1 MHFPINHGCDD
12 QVVLKNFA
20 LFRYPDRDKIHFI
33 ASDQL
38 VAITS
43 ADVSQ
48 KNGFVLHPFN
58 TTAQGYLIP
67 ADQYEV
73 MEGDH
78 LPDHLDFHYNSIEG
92 RMSTP
97 SASYV
102 DYVKKGIYEI
112 QAETFRKIVPARI
125 KVKHTDI
132 PPLEAFKKACEHYPN
147 AFVSLTSTSAFG
159 TWIGASPEL
168 LLQRN
173 QDRMQTV
180 ALAGTQ
186 PANGKQ
192 PSEAVWTQKEIE
204 EQALVSRYI
213 INCFKQIRLR
223 EFLEEGP
230 KTIKAGNLLH
240 LKTTYKINLHE
251 VEYEDLVGMLLEL
264 LHPTSATCG
273 MPKDAAMRFILKNE
287 RFDRSLY
294 TGYIGPINVNEHTDI
309 YVNLR
314 CAQIFDKKV
323 VFYIGAGVTEDSS
336 PEKELQETEDKCQVM
351 ERLF

>member
-1 MHFPINHGCDD
+1 MHFPINHGRND
-12 QVVLKNFA
+12 QIVLKNFA
-20 LFRYPDRDKIHFI
+20 LFRYPDSDKVHFI

-38 VAITS
+38 LAITS
-43 ADVSQ
+43 ADISQ
-48 KNGFVLHPFN
+48 QSGFVLHPFD
-58 TTAQGYLIP
+58 TAAQGYLIP
-67 ADQYEV
+67 ADEHRMMNVSEIQEYL
-73 MEGDH
+73 H
-78 LPDHLDFHYNSIEG
+78 FHHHSIG
-92 RMSTP
+92 GLTSTP
-97 SASYV
+97 SSSYV
-102 DYVKKGIYEI
+102 DYVAEGIAQI

-125 KVKHTDI
+125 KVK
-132 PPLEAFKKACEHYPN
+132 PSAVSPLEAFKKACEHYPN

-186 PANGKQ
+186 PANGKH

-240 LKTTYKINLHE
+240 LKTTYKIDLHE
-251 VEYEDLVGMLLEL
+251 VEYEDLAGMLLQL

-273 MPKDAAMRFILKNE
+273 MPKEAAMRFILENE
-287 RFDRSLY
+287 AFDRSLY
-294 TGYIGPINVNEHTDI
+294 TGYIGPINIHQHTDI

-314 CAQIFDKKV
+314 CAQIFNKNV